1 MADVAKAIGDRR
13 LAGLYRYWD
22 ERRGGREMPSRADI
36 EPTDIPRLL
45 PILILV
51 DVEPD
56 GGLRYRLIGTEFV
69 TVAGRD
75 VTGRSYAEVFPPGP
89 YRDYIFALYDEL
101 ILRRLPI
108 YTEGV
113 SPIAGSSR
121 RRYTRRLML
130 PLSADG
136 VRIDMV
142 LGVQIFEMTSDPDR
156 VALQD
161 GSEPYV
167 ETMRRVLDP
176 ASP

>member
-13 LAGLYRYWD
+13 LADLYRYWD

-36 EPTDIPRLL
+36 EPADIPRLL
-45 PILILV
+45 PILLLV
-51 DVEPD
+51 DVEP
-56 GGLRYRLIGTEFV
+56 GSGLRYRLIGTEFV
-69 TVAGRD
+69 TVANRD
-75 VTGRSYAEVFPPGP
+75 VTGRRFADVFPPGP

-101 ILRRLPI
+101 MLRRRPI

-121 RRYTRRLML
+121 SRYTRRLML

-142 LGVQIFEMTSDPDR
+142 LGGQIFEMTSDPNR
-156 VALQD
+156 IALQD
-161 GSEPYV
+161 GSEPYA
-167 ETMRRVLDP
+167 ETLRRVLEP
-176 ASP
+176 SPS

>member
-1 MADVAKAIGDRR
+1 MADIADGIGEPR
-13 LAGLYRYWD
+13 LAELYRYWD
-22 ERRGGREMPSRADI
+22 RRRQGREMPSRADI

-45 PILILV
+45 PILLLV

-56 GGLRYRLIGTEFV
+56 RTLRYRLIGTEFV

-75 VTGRSYAEVFPPGP
+75 VTGRSYAEVFPLGP

-101 ILRRLPI
+101 IDRRLPI

-136 VRIDMV
+136 TRIDMV
-142 LGVQIFEMTSDPDR
+142 LGGQVYEMTSDPER
-156 VALQD
+156 MALHD

-167 ETMRRVLDP
+167 ETMRRTLVP